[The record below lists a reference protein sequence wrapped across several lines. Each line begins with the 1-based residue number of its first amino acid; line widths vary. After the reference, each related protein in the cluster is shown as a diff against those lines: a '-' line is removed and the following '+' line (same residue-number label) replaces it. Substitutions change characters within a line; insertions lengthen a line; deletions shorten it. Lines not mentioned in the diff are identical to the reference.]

1 MTSVYLSTTATVDLL
16 GSCCPAVCCLPEY
29 KAAAAVLL
37 LLLVLLLES
46 RQPVMSL
53 FDIIR

>member
-16 GSCCPAVCCLPEY
+16 GSGPAVCCLPEY